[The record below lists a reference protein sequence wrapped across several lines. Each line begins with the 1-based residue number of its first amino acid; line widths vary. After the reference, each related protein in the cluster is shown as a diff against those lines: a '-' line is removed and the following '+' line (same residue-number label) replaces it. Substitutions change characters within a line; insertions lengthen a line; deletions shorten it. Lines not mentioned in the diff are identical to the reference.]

1 MTYANLGKKTRED
14 YEDLDEI
21 SKSYPLEW
29 DGNVIR
35 FKANRAVKYAV
46 DHINLNDLFKEARRN
61 DWPEEELKMFYRMMG
76 YSLCGFM
83 DVFPAKEKE

>member
-1 MTYANLGKKTRED
+1 MTYADLPEKTRKD

-29 DGNVIR
+29 DGKVLR
-35 FKANRAVKYAV
+35 FKANRAVKFAV
-46 DHINLNDLFKEARRN
+46 DQINLNDLWREAQRN
-61 DWPEEELKMFYRMMG
+61 DWPPEELKIFYRMMG

-83 DVFPAKEKE
+83 EVFPVTEE